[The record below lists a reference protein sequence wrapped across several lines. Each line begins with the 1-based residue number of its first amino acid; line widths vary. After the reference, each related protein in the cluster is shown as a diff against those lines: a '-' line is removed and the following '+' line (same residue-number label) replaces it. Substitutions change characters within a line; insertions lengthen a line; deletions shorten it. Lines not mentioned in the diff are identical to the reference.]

1 MPDYTITAL
10 GEDVNIFKTCYQ
22 GVVDATYEELK
33 SLFVFNVGPSSID
46 PDDPDNTKVF
56 NEFRAELSITG
67 DDVDPEYWRHN
78 LVATV
83 YDWKQVSPETAKIG
97 SFIIDDE
104 KCIKGMFQWH
114 VGGHH
119 PCVVGYVN
127 DLVKRQREV
136 LKNG

>member
-10 GEDVNIFKTCYQ
+10 GEDVNIFATSYQ
-22 GVVDATYEELK
+22 GTVDATYKELK
-33 SLFVFNVGPSSID
+33 SLFVINVGPSSID

-67 DDVDPEYWRHN
+67 DDVDPKYWRHN

-83 YDWKQVSPETAKIG
+83 YDWKQISPEHAR
-97 SFIIDDE
+97 
-104 KCIKGMFQWH
+104 KGLFQWH
-114 VGGHH
+114 VGGHE
-119 PCVVGYVN
+119 PCVEGYVN